1 MNMKISQRQARYY
14 RKRTQGL
21 EGVLARQ
28 KQRWAREWSPAWIN
42 IESIRLPDA
51 SFARIDTAR
60 KLGHAVIAVPR
71 DSNEILFYA
80 EKL

>member
-14 RKRTQGL
+14 RKRTQDL

-28 KQRWAREWSPAWIN
+28 KQRWATEWSPGWIN

-71 DSNEILFYA
+71 DNNEILFYA